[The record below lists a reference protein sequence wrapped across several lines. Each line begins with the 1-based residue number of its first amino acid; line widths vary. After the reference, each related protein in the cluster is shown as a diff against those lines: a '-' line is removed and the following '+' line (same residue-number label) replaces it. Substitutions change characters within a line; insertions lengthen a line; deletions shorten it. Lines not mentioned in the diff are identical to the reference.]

1 MRQDALPYQGGRFF
15 SAQADEVT
23 IDGGFL
29 GDSAGVVEGGFG
41 DGVECLAG
49 QKALVRGDD
58 DVALGNS
65 RIVAHCEI

>member
-1 MRQDALPYQGGRFF
+1 MVSRGGAFAL
-15 SAQADEVT
+15 SHTDEVT
-23 IDGGFL
+23 FDGGFL
-29 GDSAGVVEGGFG
+29 GDAAGVVEGGFG